1 MAASCLHG
9 FVVMRQPPHLIHP
22 QGNAESGA
30 GHRSGA
36 APASVPPL
44 TPRKK
49 GEGLDNLIRSLEERY
64 QLGFKVRG
72 ELRSPA
78 HSQTA
83 ADTVV
88 KKIQYLYFSDGPALD
103 QALAEFATTAISVA
117 KDQRLDVLS
126 NILRSKTQYKS
137 PVSRSGTPI
146 SVKNVPPKG
155 LKTPQPCKYIHG
167 SSLHTSTWR
176 MAQ

>member
-1 MAASCLHG
+1 
-9 FVVMRQPPHLIHP
+9 
-22 QGNAESGA
+22 
-30 GHRSGA
+30 
-36 APASVPPL
+36 L

-83 ADTVV
+83 ADAVA
-88 KKIQYLYFSDGPALD
+88 KKIQYLYFSDEPALH
-103 QALAEFATTAISVA
+103 QALAAFATTATFLA
-117 KDQRLDVLS
+117 KDQQLDVLS

-137 PVSRSGTPI
+137 PVSKPGTPTNA
-146 SVKNVPPKG
+146 KNVPPKS
-155 LKTPQPCKYIHG
+155 LRTPQPCKYIHDW
-167 SSLHTSTWR
+167 SLHTSTTWR